1 MQGKL
6 QVLKSLNKYH
16 LATFITLL
24 FHIFGCIGMFT
35 SYQHWFISYTPLN
48 LLIVFV
54 LVLLTQVKNTA
65 FFGFM
70 ALCFVTGMLVE
81 MIGVKTGYLFGD
93 YQYGSV
99 LGPKLFEVPLLIGIN
114 WFIVVYCSGVVVTFF
129 HNWLAAKYQAEGR
142 ILSPAIMNFSFVM
155 DAALLTTFF
164 DWLMEPVAVKLGFWH
179 WNGTGEI
186 PLLNYACWFVISSLL
201 LAVFRRL
208 RFDKENLFAVHL
220 FIIQLLFFGAL
231 RTFLQ

>member
-1 MQGKL
+1 MQVNL
-6 QVLKSLNKYH
+6 PFLKSINKYH
-16 LATFITLL
+16 VATFITLL
-24 FHIFGCIGMFT
+24 FHVSGCIGMFT
-35 SYQHWFISYTPLN
+35 SYRQWFINNTPLN
-48 LLIVFV
+48 LVIVFI
-54 LVLLTQVKNTA
+54 LVLITHVKNVA

-70 ALCFVTGMLVE
+70 VLCFVTGMVVE
-81 MIGVKTGYLFGD
+81 MIGVKTGVLFGD

-99 LGPKLFEVPLLIGIN
+99 LGPSILNVPWLIGLN
-114 WFIVVYCSGVVVTFF
+114 WFIVVYCSGVVVNLF
-129 HNWLAAKYQAEGR
+129 HNWLKTKYEAEGR
-142 ILSPAIMNFSFVM
+142 MLSPAVMNGSFVM

-164 DWLMEPVAVKLGFWH
+164 DWLMEPVAVKLGFWQ

-186 PLLNYACWFVISSLL
+186 PWLNYVCWFVISSLL

-208 RFDKENLFAVHL
+208 RFNKENLFAVHL

>member
-1 MQGKL
+1 MPGKL
-6 QVLKSLNKYH
+6 QLFGSLNKYQV
-16 LATFITLL
+16 ATFITLL
-24 FHIFGCIGMFT
+24 FHVSGCIGMFT

-54 LVLLTQVKNTA
+54 LVLFTQVKNIA
-65 FFGFM
+65 FFGFVV
-70 ALCFVTGMLVE
+70 LCFVTGMLVE
-81 MIGVKTGYLFGD
+81 MIGVKTGVLFGD
-93 YQYGSV
+93 YRYGPV
-99 LGPKLFEVPLLIGIN
+99 LGPKLINVPLLIGIN
-114 WFIVVYCSGVVVTFF
+114 WFIVVYCSGVVVTIF
-129 HNWLAAKYQAEGR
+129 HNWLKSKYTAEGR
-142 ILSPAIMNFSFVM
+142 VLSPAILNFSFIL

-164 DWLMEPVAVKLGFWH
+164 DWLMEPVAVRLGFWF

-186 PLLNYACWFVISSLL
+186 PLFNYVCWFVISSLL

-220 FIIQLLFFGAL
+220 FFIQVLFFGTL